1 MIPSTSLLRTA
12 RVLLPSIIRS
22 TTSRTV
28 TSSRCLSSITTQCQ
42 ILQRPTLRIQCR
54 AHNGIGY
61 MMGANVQMLAN
72 GVTVTGQSR
81 GMKTMSSVKKRCEG
95 CKAVRR
101 KGGNKNGKGRVYI
114 ICSLNPKHKARQG
127 K

>member
-1 MIPSTSLLRTA
+1 MLGMVNRVNTGSGMFIRTSGKGSTVVVA
-12 RVLLPSIIRS
+12 E
-22 TTSRTV
+22 
-28 TSSRCLSSITTQCQ
+28 
-42 ILQRPTLRIQCR
+42 
-54 AHNGIGY
+54 
-61 MMGANVQMLAN
+61 
-72 GVTVTGQSR
+72 QSR